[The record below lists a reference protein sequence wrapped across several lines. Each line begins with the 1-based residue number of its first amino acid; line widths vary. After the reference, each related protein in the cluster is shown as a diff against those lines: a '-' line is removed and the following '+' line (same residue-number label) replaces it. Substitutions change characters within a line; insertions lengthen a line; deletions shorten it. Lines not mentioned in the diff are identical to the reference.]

1 MTDIKVIPP
10 LKPSTLGK
18 KQNLLLKN
26 IWLES
31 YIRPITSEINP
42 HAKVTSLT
50 YTHMHMGTHT
60 QNESQHMF
68 SIKNL

>member
-10 LKPSTLGK
+10 LKPTTLGR

-26 IWLES
+26 VGLES

-42 HAKVTSLT
+42 HPKVTSLT
-50 YTHMHMGTHT
+50 HTHMHMGTQTHKHT
-60 QNESQHMF
+60 HT
-68 SIKNL
+68 K